1 MIFQMGPVQPIDIAD
16 VRRTAIARL
25 KENGNYKRTAL
36 MIGLMLALVNVPVL
50 IMSCVTTWNI
60 DLDTIDTGALMIVN
74 TRQILFQ
81 VLISLFISPALELGK
96 ARYMIHT
103 MHESAGNPT
112 ELFDGLNG
120 GIYFV
125 SIRAMLWRT
134 LMLYIWMMIPASV
147 TVQGLMVYKTGMG
160 GIGTLI
166 LGGVLALAVYI
177 TRYIAYSQ
185 QYFMLSDSPRMG
197 AMASLKMST
206 IVMHGRMGEYF
217 RLALTLLPYI
227 LPPIAPTV
235 AALLLF
241 TDSNLFAVAMSVA
254 SIVLG
259 AVCYPRAEAA
269 AAEYY
274 LRIKAI
280 MLKKPDVGG
289 NVEIED
295 DNSDDN
301 NLGE

>member
-1 MIFQMGPVQPIDIAD
+1 MIFQMGPVQPIDTAD
-16 VRRTAIARL
+16 VRRTAFARL

-50 IMSCVTTWNI
+50 IMSCATTWNV
-60 DLDTIDTGALMIVN
+60 DLDALDTGALMIVN
-74 TRQILFQ
+74 TRLILFQ
-81 VLISLFISPALELGK
+81 VLIGLFISPALELGK
-96 ARYMIHT
+96 ARYMMHT
-103 MHESAGNPT
+103 MRESAGNPT

-120 GIYFV
+120 GTYFV

-147 TVQGLMVYKTGMG
+147 AVQGLMAYSAGM

-166 LGGVLALAVYI
+166 LGGALTLAVYV
-177 TRYIAYSQ
+177 TRYISYSQ
-185 QYFMLSDSPRMG
+185 QYFMLSDNPRMG
-197 AMASLKMST
+197 AMASLKLST

-227 LPPIAPTV
+227 LPPLAPTV
-235 AALLLF
+235 AALFLF
-241 TDSNLFAVAMSVA
+241 TDSDLFAVAMSVM
-254 SIVLG
+254 SIALG

-274 LRIKAI
+274 LRIKSI
-280 MLKKPDVGG
+280 MMKKPDVNGSDYIEIG
-289 NVEIED
+289 NP
-295 DNSDDN
+295 SDN
-301 NLGE
+301 NTGE